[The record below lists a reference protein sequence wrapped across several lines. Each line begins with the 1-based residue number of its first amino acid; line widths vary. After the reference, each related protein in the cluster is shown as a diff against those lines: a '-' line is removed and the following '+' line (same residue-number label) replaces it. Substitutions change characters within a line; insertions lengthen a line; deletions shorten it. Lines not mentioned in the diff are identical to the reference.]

1 MINVDLQQ
9 LIQAL
14 DAETRRELESSAE
27 RCVARGGSKILVEDL
42 LLGLLERPQGLL
54 ARALQ
59 DADVDAGELSAALQ
73 SRVEHSASRNPVFAP
88 ELVQWLQDA
97 LLVANLE
104 LGQTQVEQAALILAL
119 LRNPMRY
126 AGSRYQTLLA
136 KLNIDRLKEFALSQK
151 EQPATGKPA
160 LPGESLLQR
169 FTHNLTQQ
177 ARDGKIDPV
186 LCRDGAIRQ
195 MVDILARRRKNNPI
209 VVGEAGVG
217 KTAIVEGL
225 ASRIAA
231 GEVPQVLKGVELL
244 SLDMGLLQ
252 AGASVKGEFERRLKG
267 VIDEVKASP
276 KPIILFID
284 EAHTLIGA
292 GGNAGGSDAANLLKP
307 ALARG
312 ELRTI
317 AATTWAEYKKYFEK
331 DPALARRFQPVQL
344 HEPTVSEAVTILRGL
359 AQVYEKGHGIYL
371 RDDAVVAAAELSA
384 RYLAGR
390 QLPDKAVDVLD
401 TACARVRIS
410 LAAAPESFELLRGE
424 LAEGGRQRQALRRDA
439 EAGLS
444 IDHEALDALEAR
456 LDEAENEMAALEIL
470 WTEQKELAERLL
482 DLRQQL
488 AKARKAAAVEP
499 TVTVEEDAEGT
510 VIETLPVDESQCVE
524 ALETQLNDTHKAL
537 TEAQVK
543 ERLVSFEVCPRLVAE
558 VISAWTGVPL
568 AQLARE
574 HNTKVASF
582 ATDLRTRIRGQEQA
596 VHALDRSMRA
606 TAAGLNKPDAPV
618 GVFLL
623 VGPSGVGKT
632 ETALALADLLY
643 GGDRFITTI
652 NMSEFQEKHTVS
664 RLIGAPP
671 GYVGYGEGG
680 MLTEAVRQKPY
691 SVVLLDEVEKADP
704 DVLNLFYQIF
714 DKGVANDGEGREID
728 FRNTLILM
736 TSNLGSDRI
745 SELCENGA
753 RPSAEVLEETI
764 RPALSKHFKPAL
776 LARMRV
782 VPYYPVGGPVLRE
795 LIEIKLG
802 RLGERLNRRQLDF
815 TYCQNLVDHLAERCT
830 QSDSGARL
838 IDHLLDLHVLPLVA
852 DRLLDAMATGES
864 LKRVHATLDGDA
876 SVICEFA

>member
-1 MINVDLQQ
+1 MINLDLQQ

-14 DAETRRELESSAE
+14 DAETRRDLESSAE

-54 ARALQ
+54 ARALL

-104 LGQTQVEQAALILAL
+104 LGHTQVEQAALILAL

-126 AGSRYQTLLA
+126 AGSRYQLLLA

-151 EQPATGKPA
+151 ELSDTRKPA
-160 LPGESLLQR
+160 ASGELLLQR

-177 ARDGKIDPV
+177 ARDGKLDPV
-186 LCRDGAIRQ
+186 LCRDDAIRQ
-195 MVDILARRRKNNPI
+195 MIDILARRRKNNPI

-231 GEVPQVLKGVELL
+231 GEVPQALKGVELL

-359 AQVYEKGHGIYL
+359 AQVYEKSHGIYL

-410 LAAAPESFELLRGE
+410 LAAAPQSLERLRGE
-424 LAEGGRQRQALRRDA
+424 LAEGGRQRQAVRRDG
-439 EAGLS
+439 EAGLL
-444 IDHEALDALEAR
+444 IDREALHTLEAR
-456 LDEAENEMAALEIL
+456 LEEAESERVALETL
-470 WTEQKELAERLL
+470 WTEQKTLAEHLL
-482 DLRQQL
+482 ELRQQL
-488 AKARKAAAVEP
+488 AKAREAASGCVL
-499 TVTVEEDAEGT
+499 
-510 VIETLPVDESQCVE
+510 ETLPAGEAQSVE
-524 ALETQLNDTHKAL
+524 MLEAALNETHKAL
-537 TEAQVK
+537 TDLQVK

-574 HNTKVASF
+574 HNAKVAGF
-582 ATDLRTRIRGQEQA
+582 ATDLRSRIRGQEQA

-652 NMSEFQEKHTVS
+652 NMSEYQEKHTVS

-736 TSNLGSDRI
+736 TSNLGSEHI
-745 SELCENGA
+745 SALCENGA
-753 RPSAEVLEETI
+753 RPSAQVLEETI
-764 RPALSKHFKPAL
+764 RPVLNKHFKPAL

-782 VPYYPVGGPVLRE
+782 VPYYPVGGSVLRE
-795 LIEIKLG
+795 LIEIKLD

-815 TYCQNLVDHLAERCT
+815 TYSQGLVDHLAERCT

-864 LKRVHATLDGDA
+864 LKRVCATLDGNT

>member
-9 LIQAL
+9 LIHAL
-14 DAETRRELESSAE
+14 DAECRRDLESAAE
-27 RCVARGGSKILVEDL
+27 RCIARGGNKILIEDFL
-42 LLGLLERPQGLL
+42 LALLERPQGLL
-54 ARALQ
+54 GRALQ
-59 DADVDAGELSAALQ
+59 DADVDPGEMTAALQ
-73 SRVEHSASRNPVFAP
+73 LRVEHSASNNPVFAA

-97 LLVANLE
+97 LLAATLE
-104 LGQTQVEQAALILAL
+104 LGQSVIGQAALILAL
-119 LRNPMRY
+119 LRNPLRY
-126 AGSRYQTLLA
+126 AGSRYQVLLA
-136 KLNIDRLKEFALSQK
+136 RLNIERLKEFALSCMAS
-151 EQPATGKPA
+151 PATGRSIES
-160 LPGESLLQR
+160 GDSLLQR
-169 FTHNLTQQ
+169 FTRNLTQQ
-177 ARDGKIDPV
+177 ARDGQLDPV
-186 LCRDGAIRQ
+186 LCRDVAIRQ

-225 ASRIAA
+225 ALRIVG
-231 GEVPQVLKGVELL
+231 GEVPPVLKNVELL
-244 SLDMGLLQ
+244 SLDMGLLL

-276 KPIILFID
+276 IPVILFID

-292 GGNAGGSDAANLLKP
+292 GGNTGGSDAANLLKP

-317 AATTWAEYKKYFEK
+317 AATTWTEYKKYFEK
-331 DPALARRFQPVQL
+331 DPALARRFQPVQVQ
-344 HEPTVSEAVTILRGL
+344 EASISEAVTILRGL
-359 AQVYEKGHGIYL
+359 APVYEKSHGIYL

-384 RYLAGR
+384 RYLTGR

-410 LAAAPESFELLRGE
+410 LAAAPQSLEHLRGE
-424 LAEGGRQRQALRRDA
+424 LAEGSRQHQALSRDA
-439 EAGLS
+439 ESGLPIEQHVLTALQARLATLEEQS
-444 IDHEALDALEAR
+444 AELEAL
-456 LDEAENEMAALEIL
+456 
-470 WTEQKELAERLL
+470 WTHQKELAEQLL

-488 AKARKAAAVEP
+488 AKARAIQADDV
-499 TVTVEEDAEGT
+499 
-510 VIETLPVDESQCVE
+510 ETLESK
-524 ALETQLNDTHKAL
+524 LSETCHAL
-537 TEAQVK
+537 THAQAGQ
-543 ERLVSFEVCPRLVAE
+543 RLVSFEVCPRLVAE
-558 VISAWTGVPL
+558 VISGWTGVPL
-568 AQLARE
+568 AQLALE
-574 HNTKVASF
+574 HNARVARFGS
-582 ATDLRTRIRGQEQA
+582 DLRERIRGQEHA
-596 VHALDRSMRA
+596 VQILDRAMRA

-691 SVVLLDEVEKADP
+691 CVVLLDEVEKADP

-714 DKGVANDGEGREID
+714 DKGVANDGEGRLID

-736 TSNLGSDRI
+736 TSNLGSERI
-745 SELCENGA
+745 SQLCESA
-753 RPSAEVLEETI
+753 VQPSVQALEASI
-764 RPALSKHFKPAL
+764 RPILVRHFKPAL
-776 LARMRV
+776 LARMQV
-782 VPYYPVGGPVLRE
+782 VPYYPVSGAVLGE
-795 LIEIKLG
+795 LIEVKLG
-802 RLGERLNRRQLDF
+802 RLADRLRRRQLDF
-815 TYCQNLVDHLAERCT
+815 SYCQQLVGHLAERCI

-838 IDHLLDLHVLPLVA
+838 IDQLLDLHVLPQVA
-852 DRLLDAMATGES
+852 DRLLDAMASAER
-864 LKRVHATLDGDA
+864 LKHVHATLDADGR
-876 SVICEFA
+876 VICEFA

>member
-1 MINVDLQQ
+1 
-9 LIQAL
+9 
-14 DAETRRELESSAE
+14 
-27 RCVARGGSKILVEDL
+27 
-42 LLGLLERPQGLL
+42 
-54 ARALQ
+54 
-59 DADVDAGELSAALQ
+59 VDAGELSAALQ

-104 LGQTQVEQAALILAL
+104 LGQSQVEQAALILAL

-126 AGSRYQTLLA
+126 AGSRYQSLLA
-136 KLNIDRLKEFALSQK
+136 KLNIERLKEFALSQK

-160 LPGESLLQR
+160 VPGESLLQR

-177 ARDGKIDPV
+177 ARDGKLDPV

-359 AQVYEKGHGIYL
+359 AQVYEKSHGIYL

-410 LAAAPESFELLRGE
+410 LAAAPESLERLRGE

-439 EAGLS
+439 EAGLL
-444 IDHEALDALEAR
+444 IDHEALDALEDR
-456 LDEAENEMAALEIL
+456 LADAEEEMVALETL
-470 WTEQKELAERLL
+470 WTEQKTLAERLL

-488 AKARKAAAVEP
+488 AKAREAAAVEP
-499 TVTVEEDAEGT
+499 TITVEVDVEGT
-510 VIETLPVDESQCVE
+510 VIETLPIDEAQSVVS
-524 ALETQLNDTHKAL
+524 LETALNETHRAL
-537 TEAQVK
+537 TDAQVK

-574 HNTKVASF
+574 HNAKVASF

-745 SELCENGA
+745 SELCEDGA
-753 RPSAEVLEETI
+753 RPTAEVLEETI
-764 RPALSKHFKPAL
+764 RPVLSKHFKPAL

-815 TYCQNLVDHLAERCT
+815 TYSQDLVDHLAERCT

-876 SVICEFA
+876 SVTCEFA

>member
-14 DAETRRELESSAE
+14 DAQTRSDLESSAE
-27 RCVARGGSKILVEDL
+27 RCVARGGSKVLVEDL

-54 ARALQ
+54 ARALL
-59 DADVDAGELSAALQ
+59 DAEVDAGELSAALQ
-73 SRVEHSASRNPVFAP
+73 SRIEHSASRNPVFAP

-126 AGSRYQTLLA
+126 AGSRYQLLLA
-136 KLNIDRLKEFALSQK
+136 KLNIDRLKEFALSCK
-151 EQPATGKPA
+151 EPVDSGKPA
-160 LPGESLLQR
+160 ASGELLLQR

-177 ARDGKIDPV
+177 ARDGKLDPV
-186 LCRDGAIRQ
+186 LCRDDAIRQ
-195 MVDILARRRKNNPI
+195 MIDILARRRKNNPI

-231 GEVPQVLKGVELL
+231 GEVPQALKGVELL

-267 VIDEVKASP
+267 VIDEVKTSP

-331 DPALARRFQPVQL
+331 DPALARRFQPVLL

-359 AQVYEKGHGIYL
+359 AQVYEKSHGIYL

-410 LAAAPESFELLRGE
+410 LAAAPQSLERLRGE

-439 EAGLS
+439 EAGLL
-444 IDHEALDALEAR
+444 IDREALDALQAR
-456 LDEAENEMAALEIL
+456 QEEAESEMVALETL
-470 WTEQKELAERLL
+470 WTEQKTLAEHLL
-482 DLRQQL
+482 ELRQQL
-488 AKARKAAAVEP
+488 ARAREAAS
-499 TVTVEEDAEGT
+499 GC
-510 VIETLPVDESQCVE
+510 VIESLPVDEAQSVE
-524 ALETQLNDTHKAL
+524 TLEAALNETHKAL
-537 TEAQVK
+537 TELQVK

-574 HNTKVASF
+574 HNAKVASF

-652 NMSEFQEKHTVS
+652 YMSEFQEKRTVS

-691 SVVLLDEVEKADP
+691 CVVLLDEVEKADP

-714 DKGVANDGEGREID
+714 DKGIANDGEGREID
-728 FRNTLILM
+728 FRNTLFLM
-736 TSNLGSDRI
+736 TSNLGSEHIR
-745 SELCENGA
+745 ELCENGA
-753 RPSAEVLEETI
+753 RPSAEVLEHTI
-764 RPALSKHFKPAL
+764 RPVLSKHFKPAL

-782 VPYYPVGGPVLRE
+782 VPYYPIGGPVLRE
-795 LIEIKLG
+795 LIEIKLD
-802 RLGERLNRRQLDF
+802 RLGGRLNRRQLDF
-815 TYCQNLVDHLAERCT
+815 TYSQGLVDHLAERCT

-864 LKRVHATLDGDA
+864 LKRVYATLDDNA
-876 SVICEFA
+876 SVLCEFT